1 MKIGI
6 LKIPAIRFFGIYIN
20 FVNNT
25 RLRNQA
31 FAKNITFNEKS
42 IKMRSS
48 LFSVAIAATLRFS
61 VALASEHDLHFY
73 PLEAREVGEFEMLG
87 REMKK
92 NGAPMAGLDI
102 TSDLERRGMSL
113 NPRQSCPSGYGLCSS
128 SGRCC
133 RSPGRCC
140 NDGTCI
146 VSGETCCSTGGACR
160 VARKCCG
167 NGCIPDS
174 SVCCS
179 SDGDYCD
186 VGYLCCR
193 TGYCVLPGGECCRD
207 YGTCRPGYR
216 CVINSAGVRGCRAGT
231 SGGGG
236 SSIAAE
242 PSSRGDSVSNSPST
256 RTPITTPAP
265 DPTTRPSVEYR
276 WFTTTIYW
284 YYYWYYYVWVST
296 IDYTSTRS
304 SRTSTS
310 TTVSAYVSAFSAAS
324 RSFESIASD
333 LTTSTPSQY
342 TTEFEGP
349 TPTPVEAATSSE
361 ASTAAPAPSNTGGS
375 NSPGNDITNVGGGG
389 GDNAPST
396 ASQYRAR
403 DVLVFAPI
411 VFLLTLI
418 YML

>member
-1 MKIGI
+1 MACALQVGDAAVRLEGAVMMAHVLSAGKLAAQLEAPAELHGNVVETAVFR
-6 LKIPAIRFFGIYIN
+6 IPLSAARVMVTIATWAI
-20 FVNNT
+20 
-25 RLRNQA
+25 
-31 FAKNITFNEKS
+31 
-42 IKMRSS
+42 
-48 LFSVAIAATLRFS
+48 SVAELGIASYQVENAAEITEP
-61 VALASEHDLHFY
+61 A
-73 PLEAREVGEFEMLG
+73 
-87 REMKK
+87 
-92 NGAPMAGLDI
+92 APDI
-102 TSDLERRGMSL
+102 D
-113 NPRQSCPSGYGLCSS
+113 
-128 SGRCC
+128 
-133 RSPGRCC
+133 
-140 NDGTCI
+140 
-146 VSGETCCSTGGACR
+146 A
-160 VARKCCG
+160 
-167 NGCIPDS
+167 
-174 SVCCS
+174 
-179 SDGDYCD
+179 
-186 VGYLCCR
+186 
-193 TGYCVLPGGECCRD
+193 
-207 YGTCRPGYR
+207 
-216 CVINSAGVRGCRAGT
+216 
-231 SGGGG
+231 
-236 SSIAAE
+236 SIAAE

-265 DPTTRPSVEYR
+265 DPTTPPSVEYR

-361 ASTAAPAPSNTGGS
+361 ASTATPAPSNTGGS

>member
-1 MKIGI
+1 MACALQVGDAAVRLEGAVMMAHVLSAGKLAAQLEAPAELHGNVVETAVFR
-6 LKIPAIRFFGIYIN
+6 IPLSAARVMVTIATWAI
-20 FVNNT
+20 
-25 RLRNQA
+25 
-31 FAKNITFNEKS
+31 
-42 IKMRSS
+42 
-48 LFSVAIAATLRFS
+48 SVAELGIASYQVENA
-61 VALASEHDLHFY
+61 AE
-73 PLEAREVGEFEMLG
+73 
-87 REMKK
+87 
-92 NGAPMAGLDI
+92 
-102 TSDLERRGMSL
+102 
-113 NPRQSCPSGYGLCSS
+113 
-128 SGRCC
+128 
-133 RSPGRCC
+133 
-140 NDGTCI
+140 I
-146 VSGETCCSTGGACR
+146 V
-160 VARKCCG
+160 
-167 NGCIPDS
+167 N
-174 SVCCS
+174 
-179 SDGDYCD
+179 
-186 VGYLCCR
+186 
-193 TGYCVLPGGECCRD
+193 
-207 YGTCRPGYR
+207 GTCRPGYR

-265 DPTTRPSVEYR
+265 DPTTPPSVEYR

-361 ASTAAPAPSNTGGS
+361 ASTATPAPSNTGGS